1 MPSRSSCCSW
11 CSWYGRRA
19 SWERRWRS
27 VTASAPVAP
36 RASRHAFLGGITGS
50 PRALAAVALL
60 LVLALGVP
68 LLHNGYYENLVR
80 GILMFSSMALGWNLI
95 GGYAGYVSFGNV
107 VFFGLGG
114 YTSAVL
120 VQRGIDSVWVAIP
133 LALVVA
139 ATFAIALGIPI
150 LRLKGHYFGI
160 ATLGIA
166 LAVQE
171 IVANVDALGGGTG
184 VTLHQSASYSQYFY
198 AMWLVCAGSLLAT
211 WLVARSKFG
220 YALVAIRENE
230 DAAAVLG
237 VNATYFKVAAWA
249 LSGMMAAAAGSVSAY
264 ATGFID
270 PPSAFS
276 VDNNV
281 FPIVMVLLGGIGTV
295 AGPVVG
301 AILLTA
307 INETLWSHFPQ
318 IHTLF
323 FGAVIVVVVLFLPR
337 GLLYLKQ
344 RGGMRGFFDALSAY
358 RV

>member
-1 MPSRSSCCSW
+1 
-11 CSWYGRRA
+11 
-19 SWERRWRS
+19 
-27 VTASAPVAP
+27 
-36 RASRHAFLGGITGS
+36 
-50 PRALAAVALL
+50 
-60 LVLALGVP
+60 VLAIVAVVLVGMLGIP
-68 LLHNGYYENLVR
+68 LLHNGYYENLCR
-80 GILMFSSMALGWNLI
+80 GILMFSAMALGWNLI
-95 GGYAGYVSFGNV
+95 GGYTGYVSFGNV
-107 VFFGLGG
+107 VFFGLGA

-120 VQRGIDSVWVAIP
+120 ALRGIDNVW
-133 LALVVA
+133 LAMLIAPVVA
-139 ATFAIALGIPI
+139 GLFAIAFGVTI

-171 IVANVDALGGGTG
+171 IVANVDVLGGGTG
-184 VTLHQSASYSQYFY
+184 VTLRQGSWYSQYYY
-198 AMWLVCAGSLLAT
+198 AMWLICAGSLFVT

-237 VNATYFKVAAWA
+237 VDATYHKVAAWA
-249 LSGMMAAAAGSVSAY
+249 LSGMMAAAAGAVFAF

-281 FPIVMVLLGGIGTV
+281 FPIVMAILGGVGTV

-301 AILLTA
+301 AFVLTA

-337 GLLYLKQ
+337 GLLYLQ
-344 RGGMRGFFDALSAY
+344 GSRGGWRGMLHALAAY

>member
-1 MPSRSSCCSW
+1 MAVKAATL
-11 CSWYGRRA
+11 RR
-19 SWERRWRS
+19 
-27 VTASAPVAP
+27 VG
-36 RASRHAFLGGITGS
+36 LGGITGS
-50 PRALAAVALL
+50 PRALQIVAVL

-80 GILMFSSMALGWNLI
+80 GILMFSAMALGWNLI

-120 VQRGIDSVWVAIP
+120 AQRGIESVWVAIP
-133 LALVVA
+133 LAMLVA
-139 ATFAIALGIPI
+139 ALFATLLGLPI

-160 ATLGIA
+160 ATLGIS

-171 IVANVDALGGGTG
+171 IIANVDAIGGGTG
-184 VTLHQSASYSQYFY
+184 VTLRQSANYSEYFY
-198 AMWLVCAGSLLAT
+198 AMWLVAAVSLLVT

-237 VNATYFKVAAWA
+237 VNATSFKVAAWA
-249 LSGMMAAAAGSVSAY
+249 LSGMMAAAAGAVFAF

-301 AILLTA
+301 AVLLTA

-323 FGAVIVVVVLFLPR
+323 FGAVIVIVVLFLPR
-337 GLLYLKQ
+337 GLLYLRNAK
-344 RGGMRGFFDALSAY
+344 GGMRGMLESLAAY

>member
-1 MPSRSSCCSW
+1 MKA
-11 CSWYGRRA
+11 G
-19 SWERRWRS
+19 
-27 VTASAPVAP
+27 
-36 RASRHAFLGGITGS
+36 LGGITGS
-50 PRALAAVALL
+50 PKALAVVALV
-60 LVLALGVP
+60 LVAMLGIP
-68 LLHNGYYENLVR
+68 FLHNGYYENLAR
-80 GILMFSSMALGWNLI
+80 SILMYSAMALGWNLI
-95 GGYAGYVSFGNV
+95 GGYTGYVSFGNV

-120 VQRGIDSVWVAIP
+120 ASKGIDNVWLAIP
-133 LALVVA
+133 LAMVVA
-139 ATFAIALGIPI
+139 ALFAVVFGLPI
-150 LRLKGHYFGI
+150 LRLRGHYFGI

-166 LAVQE
+166 LAIQE

-184 VTLHQSASYSQYFY
+184 VTLHQAAWYGQYYY
-198 AMWLVCAGSLLAT
+198 AMWLVCAASLLAT

-220 YALVAIRENE
+220 YGLVAIRENE

-237 VNATYFKVAAWA
+237 VNATYLKIAAWA
-249 LSGMMAAAAGSVSAY
+249 ISGMMAAGAGSVFAF

-281 FPIVMVLLGGIGTV
+281 FPIVMTILGGVGTV

-301 AILLTA
+301 AFLLTA

-323 FGAVIVVVVLFLPR
+323 FGAVIVLVVLFLPR
-337 GLLYLKQ
+337 GLLYLRNSGGGW
-344 RGGMRGFFDALSAY
+344 RGIVRSLSAY